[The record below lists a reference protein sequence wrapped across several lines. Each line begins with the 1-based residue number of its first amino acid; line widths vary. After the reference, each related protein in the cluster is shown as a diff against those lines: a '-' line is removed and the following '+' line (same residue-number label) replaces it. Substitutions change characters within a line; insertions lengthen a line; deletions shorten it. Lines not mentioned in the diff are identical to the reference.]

1 MLKRRRVDSLT
12 FSILGMMKKKKKDG
26 LVDFD
31 LNFIFIG
38 TLKIEFNHA
47 GSG

>member
-1 MLKRRRVDSLT
+1 MLKRSRVDSLT
-12 FSILGMMKKKKKDG
+12 FSILGMKKKKDG